1 MRRALRLDEKAIS
14 PVIATIIIVAVAI
27 VMSIAVA
34 YWMMGL
40 ATTFTRYEK
49 LEFIAAY
56 PIKNTTD
63 TNKEYYNITLSL
75 KNTGT
80 SPATVTKFFF
90 NGVPDSIVNQTNQN
104 KGGLNIT
111 YSDGRS
117 FETDKTTVV
126 VSPGEM
132 VTFVIQLPYNATIG
146 GGYAVSGV
154 MLEIV
159 VQTAVGNQYP
169 KTVVLP

>member
-90 NGVPDSIVNQTNQN
+90 NGVPDSIVNQTNQDN
-104 KGGLNIT
+104 LKIT
-111 YSDGRS
+111 YNGGNV
-117 FETDKTTVV
+117 FKADKTTVV

-169 KTVVLP
+169 KAVVLP